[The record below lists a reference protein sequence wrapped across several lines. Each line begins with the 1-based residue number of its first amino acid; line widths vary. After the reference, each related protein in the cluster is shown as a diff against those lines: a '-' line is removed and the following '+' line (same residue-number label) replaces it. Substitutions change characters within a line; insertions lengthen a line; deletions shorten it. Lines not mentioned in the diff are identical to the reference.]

1 MPVAI
6 CYGVK
11 VNLIRSLLV
20 DNYEI
25 TARLVVEEALPFIG
39 KITVVVHEDEVS
51 IVDWDRSEV
60 DFVYS
65 ILLQIGLV
73 FHYMLAPLLEGKD

>member
-51 IVDWDRSEV
+51 IVD
-60 DFVYS
+60 
-65 ILLQIGLV
+65 
-73 FHYMLAPLLEGKD
+73 